1 MKSSVLPFAFR
12 GIAVAACVSI
22 VTVGCGDGGA
32 KPKGSSTPKVKVT
45 GTVKLDGNPVPG
57 GSITYLST
65 ATGNA
70 AVGTIKDGA
79 YEIPAKDGP
88 NPGESGVIIKGK
100 EEANGPEVW
109 IWSSKTPVKVG
120 ADSHKE
126 YFAIDKK
133 NTKPAPKIDTET

>member
-1 MKSSVLPFAFR
+1 MKFSVLSFAFR
-12 GIAVAACVSI
+12 GIAVAASVSLLM
-22 VTVGCGDGGA
+22 VGCGDGGP

-57 GSITYLST
+57 GSITYIST

-109 IWSSKTPVKVG
+109 IWNPKTSVKIG

-126 YFAIDKK
+126 DFAIDKK
-133 NTKPAPKIDTET
+133 DTKPAPKIDTET